1 MQKRRPQERKFE
13 RGISLKMQ
21 KIRFAACLLA
31 GVLTAGTL
39 GTGAPLIGQ
48 AAPAENRNENIEEMS
63 AGTIEESAMR

>member
-1 MQKRRPQERKFE
+1 M
-13 RGISLKMQ
+13 L

-63 AGTIEESAMR
+63 AGTIEESGAPERSKNPMISALPPQHPMQ